1 MGVTLD
7 RRQFLLGAISLASSA
22 VLAGCGSQDP
32 AERVYIDEA
41 EIDAMFAKPGDYKGK
56 WVKLP
61 GKVLGAS
68 SKEGDTTSLQAY
80 YDIMTLDRTYVVRS
94 DTTSEAF
101 SSDEFIFVDGKI
113 DGTFTGENSFGAKI
127 TMPLITNAEIK
138 KSSYIETVAPATS
151 VVEPAVSVTQ
161 NDVVFSCDKV
171 EYADSETRVYLTVNN
186 ATPEGV
192 QFGDYGICLLVGS
205 QQVSQD
211 SSSMGSLSDPDSY
224 PKLSNDLVA
233 GASTSGVVVFP
244 KMDAGQAFQ
253 IIIPDIMSDD
263 YTVTFEDVTL
273 DIPAA

>member
-1 MGVTLD
+1 MGIALD
-7 RRQFLLGAISLASSA
+7 RRQFLLGAIGLASSA
-22 VLAGCGSQDP
+22 VLSGCDSQDP

-41 EIDAMFAKPGDYKGK
+41 EIDAMFAKPDGYKGK

-68 SKEGDTTSLQAY
+68 SKDGDTTALQAY
-80 YDIMTLDRTYVVRS
+80 YDIVTLDRTYIVRS

-101 SSDEFIFVDGKI
+101 AGDEFIFVDGKI
-113 DGTFTGENSFGAKI
+113 DGTFTGENSFG
-127 TMPLITNAEIK
+127 TEVTVPLITNAEIT
-138 KSSYIETVAPATS
+138 KSSYIDTVAPATT
-151 VVEPAVSVTQ
+151 VIEPAVSVTQ

-171 EYADSETRVYLTVNN
+171 EYAASETRVYLTVNN
-186 ATPEGV
+186 ATPEGL
-192 QFGDYGICLLVGS
+192 QFGAYGICLLAGG

-211 SSSMGSLSDPDSY
+211 NSSMGRYSDPGSY
-224 PKLSNDLVA
+224 PELGYDLVA
-233 GASTSGVVVFP
+233 GASTSGVAVFP